1 MISFLFKKES
11 LLIDL
16 IFKYVE
22 TLELCRNSFAE
33 AMQGC
38 VLQEEICQDFEF
50 YLQQTH
56 KHESRADDLREEI
69 NDLMY
74 GKTLIPDSRG
84 DIVILLQE
92 LDKIPHLYEIIL
104 YMIHTQK
111 VRLPAFLLLDV
122 NELVRISLECC
133 DLIIR
138 QVKAFFKKNSGLRA
152 ISNTIDTNESHCDH
166 MERKIVTRLFESDLD
181 SFQKIL
187 VRDLVAQIGMISDQ
201 TDRVSKYINILSM
214 KRRV

>member
-1 MISFLFKKES
+1 MISFLFKKEGR
-11 LLIDL
+11 LTDL

-22 TLELCRNSFAE
+22 TLGHCRESFAE

-38 VLQEEICQDFEF
+38 VLKEEICKDFEF

-56 KHESRADDLREEI
+56 KYESRADDLREEI

-84 DIVILLQE
+84 DIVELLQE
-92 LDKIPHLYEIIL
+92 LDKIPHIFEIIL
-104 YMIHTQK
+104 YMIQTQK
-111 VRLPAFLLLDV
+111 LRLPAFLLLDID
-122 NELVRISLECC
+122 ELVRISLDCC
-133 DLIIR
+133 DLVIR
-138 QVKAFFKKNSGLRA
+138 QTTDFFRKNSGLRA

-166 MERKIVTRLFESDLD
+166 MERKIITRLFESDLD
-181 SFQKIL
+181 PFEKIL
-187 VRDLVAQIGMISDQ
+187 VRDLVAQIGRISDQ
-201 TDRVSKYINILSM
+201 ADRVSKHINILSM